1 MRGLDVAVVVDASV
15 VIKWFI
21 DEDDSAIALALRTEH
36 DVMAP
41 DLLLIECRNI
51 LLSKVRHKQLT
62 TEDALQIESDIGA
75 SGIEIVPSDPLL
87 PQAFA
92 LALEL
97 REPIYDSIYLA
108 AAIAADRKLITADV
122 RFVAAANRSA
132 ATRGRVE
139 LLGATSA

>member
-1 MRGLDVAVVVDASV
+1 MDVAVVVDASV

-51 LLSKVRHKQLT
+51 LLSKVRQKQLT
-62 TEDALQIESDIGA
+62 TEDALQIESEIGA

-87 PQAFA
+87 RHAFA

-108 AAIAADRKLITADV
+108 TAIAADRKLITADV

-139 LLGATSA
+139 LLGARPI